1 MLKSISVHSYYRIYS
16 YRGTS
21 DKININTTSLLN
33 LFGYF
38 DYPGAGSE
46 KHVFMLTF
54 FIKTCFSERSPSKER
69 FSHVVLIDGKS
80 YCKIKMDNRRY
91 GLKAEEP
98 LLFAK

>member
-21 DKININTTSLLN
+21 DKINIITTSLLN

-46 KHVFMLTF
+46 TWFMKKVS
-54 FIKTCFSERSPSKER
+54 IKTCFP
-69 FSHVVLIDGKS
+69 
-80 YCKIKMDNRRY
+80 N
-91 GLKAEEP
+91 GLLGAGS
-98 LLFAK
+98 